1 MCSAQRMHSG
11 VELGLRCTPGR
22 RMFSTRRRLHNGSL
36 NDEREADACLHTKV
50 EEEVPVHESVVNRE
64 EVRMRRLSRALPQS
78 NVVKAIRYYLRGL
91 RDLAGTHRVTATRGR
106 VCVT

>member
-1 MCSAQRMHSG
+1 MVWSWGCDAPLGGAFSPRADGCTMAVSTMSA
-11 VELGLRCTPGR
+11 R
-22 RMFSTRRRLHNGSL
+22 R
-36 NDEREADACLHTKV
+36 ADACLHTKV

-91 RDLAGTHRVTATRGR
+91 RDLAGTHYSRP
-106 VCVT
+106 